1 MEKLHYISI
10 SAQDNTYHDT
20 FRNLMIPY
28 AAELDEHYHRATP
41 RDVINRWIDSIL
53 SLQDE
58 QGRHL
63 ELAYSDD
70 TLVGFLYGKIDRP
83 EHKGYTKIGFGY
95 MMEFYILPKYRR
107 RGYGRLMFKRLEKL
121 LVNDG
126 AKCLYLTAD
135 PVTGKPF
142 WKSLGFIATGEI
154 SPENG
159 QEIYEKSIGE
169 NNPTIQIMKH
179 PDDTV
184 IYAIAKHHGAIADK
198 VVRGLNKI
206 ISEAH
211 KHSDYFAAVMMQ
223 DEEVIGFASFIQS
236 RFDGHTW
243 LYTDLWVMP
252 QHRRQGYAT
261 AVVRAGI
268 QHLFTLG
275 AKRVLCSVDP
285 DNTPSLLLQQSLG
298 FKEIAVE
305 AFEGFETEGLLMLQM
320 EITKP

>member
-20 FRNLMIPY
+20 FRDLMIPY
-28 AAELDEHYHRATP
+28 TAELDEHHHRATP
-41 RDVINRWIDSIL
+41 HDVINRWIDSIL
-53 SLQDE
+53 ALQDE

-63 ELAYSDD
+63 ELAYNDD
-70 TLVGFLYGKIDRP
+70 TLIGFLYGKIDRP
-83 EHKGYTKIGFGY
+83 EHKGYTKLGFGY
-95 MMEFYILPKYRR
+95 IMEFYVLPQYRR

-126 AKCLYLTAD
+126 AKRLYLTAD

-142 WKSLGFIATGEI
+142 WESLGFIATGEI

-159 QEIYEKSIGE
+159 QEIYEKTIGE
-169 NNPTIQIMKH
+169 NNRTIQIMKH
-179 PDDTV
+179 PDNAV
-184 IYAIAKHHGAIADK
+184 IYAIAKHYGAIADK

-211 KHSDYFAAVMMQ
+211 KHSDYFATVMVQ
-223 DEEVIGFASFIQS
+223 NNEVVGYASFIQS
-236 RFDGHTW
+236 RTEAHTW
-243 LYTDLWVMP
+243 LYTDLWVSP

-261 AVVRAGI
+261 EMVKAGI
-268 QHLFTLG
+268 CHLSTLG

-285 DNTPSLLLQQSLG
+285 DNNASLALQHSLG

-305 AFEGFETEGLLMLQM
+305 AFEGFETEGLLMFQT